1 MQTRKMK
8 KQQITSS
15 VAGLLVAAF
24 SVITILAQTSEPQQ
38 PRKRPALVVGIVVE
52 GLTMDYLDLLRTH
65 FGEGGFKRLL
75 EQGITVTDLDFGT
88 PLDGAAASAMLF
100 TGASPAVNGIPAATV
115 YNTETRRA
123 ASVLLD
129 PETIGNFTDET
140 LSPKSLTAST
150 IADEL
155 RIDGGGLG
163 YVYAIAPDAA
173 EAIILGGHT
182 GNSAFWIND
191 ATGKW
196 ATTTYYK
203 DLPAP
208 AQNLNHREPNEYRLD
223 TLQWVPS
230 VAIDKLPDLPSYKK
244 LYPFRH
250 TFPRTTTARYKAYK
264 NSPAVNSDITR
275 LASEYVAALSL
286 GSRESTDM
294 LNLGYTLRPFLY
306 ARDADT
312 RAEAMD
318 SYLRLDRDLA
328 RLFSVIDE
336 KGPGMDRTL
345 VFVSGTPLTNRSRR
359 DDEKWGI
366 PFGEFSSRK
375 AVSLLNMYLM
385 AIHGNGEWVSGY
397 HDGQLY
403 LNHKLIKERNK
414 DLRSMRDESAR
425 FLTRMSGVTNAWT
438 IDDVL
443 DRRATE
449 QPDALRRN
457 TAVASAGDV
466 FVTIAPGW
474 QETDDDSD
482 LDTPQ
487 TTVRAA
493 SATAPAFI
501 LNPGSKPAT
510 ISTPVDART
519 LAPTVCGLLR
529 IRSPNGASLPRLR
542 W

>member
-24 SVITILAQTSEPQQ
+24 SVITISAQTSEPQQ

-196 ATTTYYK
+196 EKVPYYTVNDRMPLGHGSKSAMIIKQYMDLTNPEMYAIWHHMGFTGDYENNTTVGAAFEKYPLALALYMADMMASRIMEAESGNK
-203 DLPAP
+203 PLFAP
-208 AQNLNHREPNEYRLD
+208 ADPK
-223 TLQWVPS
+223 P
-230 VAIDKLPDLPSYKK
+230 
-244 LYPFRH
+244 
-250 TFPRTTTARYKAYK
+250 
-264 NSPAVNSDITR
+264 
-275 LASEYVAALSL
+275 
-286 GSRESTDM
+286 
-294 LNLGYTLRPFLY
+294 
-306 ARDADT
+306 
-312 RAEAMD
+312 
-318 SYLRLDRDLA
+318 
-328 RLFSVIDE
+328 
-336 KGPGMDRTL
+336 
-345 VFVSGTPLTNRSRR
+345 
-359 DDEKWGI
+359 
-366 PFGEFSSRK
+366 
-375 AVSLLNMYLM
+375 
-385 AIHGNGEWVSGY
+385 
-397 HDGQLY
+397 
-403 LNHKLIKERNK
+403 
-414 DLRSMRDESAR
+414 ESA
-425 FLTRMSGVTNAWT
+425 GEYADN
-438 IDDVL
+438 
-443 DRRATE
+443 
-449 QPDALRRN
+449 
-457 TAVASAGDV
+457 
-466 FVTIAPGW
+466 
-474 QETDDDSD
+474 
-482 LDTPQ
+482 
-487 TTVRAA
+487 
-493 SATAPAFI
+493 
-501 LNPGSKPAT
+501 PAT
-510 ISTPVDART
+510 VEPEFQEAPP
-519 LAPTVCGLLR
+519 LAQE
-529 IRSPNGASLPRLR
+529 GA
-542 W
+542 

>member
-1 MQTRKMK
+1 
-8 KQQITSS
+8 
-15 VAGLLVAAF
+15 
-24 SVITILAQTSEPQQ
+24 
-38 PRKRPALVVGIVVE
+38 
-52 GLTMDYLDLLRTH
+52 
-65 FGEGGFKRLL
+65 
-75 EQGITVTDLDFGT
+75 
-88 PLDGAAASAMLF
+88 
-100 TGASPAVNGIPAATV
+100 
-115 YNTETRRA
+115 
-123 ASVLLD
+123 
-129 PETIGNFTDET
+129 
-140 LSPKSLTAST
+140 
-150 IADEL
+150 
-155 RIDGGGLG
+155 
-163 YVYAIAPDAA
+163 
-173 EAIILGGHT
+173 
-182 GNSAFWIND
+182 
-191 ATGKW
+191 
-196 ATTTYYK
+196 
-203 DLPAP
+203 
-208 AQNLNHREPNEYRLD
+208 
-223 TLQWVPS
+223 
-230 VAIDKLPDLPSYKK
+230 
-244 LYPFRH
+244 
-250 TFPRTTTARYKAYK
+250 
-264 NSPAVNSDITR
+264 
-275 LASEYVAALSL
+275 
-286 GSRESTDM
+286 M

-482 LDTPQ
+482 LDTPH

>member
-1 MQTRKMK
+1 MK

-24 SVITILAQTSEPQQ
+24 SVISVTAQTAAPQQ

-52 GLTMDYLDLLRTH
+52 GLTMDYLELLRAH

-75 EQGITVTDLDFGT
+75 ENGVTVTDLDFGT
-88 PLDGAAASAMLF
+88 PLDGAAASAVIF
-100 TGASPAVNGIPAATV
+100 TGASPAVNGISAATV
-115 YNTETRRA
+115 YDAETRRPV
-123 ASVLLD
+123 SVLLD

-140 LSPKSLTAST
+140 LSPKNLTAST

-191 ATGKW
+191 NTGKW

-208 AQNLNHREPNEYRLD
+208 AQTLNHKEPNEYRLD

-230 VAIDKLPDLPSYKK
+230 VALEKLPDLPSYIK

-250 TFPRTTTARYKAYK
+250 SFPRTTTARYKAYK
-264 NSPAVNSDITR
+264 NSPAVNTDITR
-275 LASEYVAALSL
+275 LASDYVTTLSL

-294 LNLGYTLRPFLY
+294 LNLGYTLNPYIHGRE
-306 ARDADT
+306 ADT
-312 RAEAMD
+312 RAELMD

-328 RLFSVIDE
+328 RLFATIDA
-336 KGPGMDRTL
+336 KGPGMDRTM
-345 VFVSGTPLTNRSRR
+345 VFLAGTPLTSRTRR
-359 DDEKWGI
+359 DDEKWAI

-397 HDGQLY
+397 HNGQLF
-403 LNHKLIKERNK
+403 LNHKLIKERDK
-414 DLRSMRDESAR
+414 DLRSMREESAN
-425 FLTRMSGVTNAWT
+425 FLTRMSGVTGAWSV
-438 IDDVL
+438 DDVIEG
-443 DRRATE
+443 RATE
-449 QPDALRRN
+449 RPEAMRRN
-457 TAVASAGDV
+457 TAVNTAGDV
-466 FVTIAPGW
+466 YVTIAPGW

-482 LDTPQ
+482 TDAPR
-487 TTVRAA
+487 TTMRAV

-501 LNPGSKPAT
+501 LVPGGEPAT
-510 ISTPVDART
+510 INTPADARA
-519 LAPTVCGLLR
+519 LAPTVAGLLR
-529 IRSPNGASLPRLR
+529 IRSPNGASLPRIR

>member
-1 MQTRKMK
+1 MK
-8 KQQITSS
+8 KQQLTSS

-24 SVITILAQTSEPQQ
+24 SIITVTAQTAAPQQ

-52 GLTMDYLDLLRTH
+52 GLTMDYLDLLRSH
-65 FGEGGFKRLL
+65 FTEGGFRRLI
-75 EQGITVTDLDFGT
+75 EHGVTVTDLDFGT
-88 PLDGAAASAMLF
+88 PLDGAAASALLF
-100 TGASPAVNGIPAATV
+100 TGAPPAVNGIPAATL
-115 YNTETRRA
+115 YNPETRRCA
-123 ASVLLD
+123 PVLLD
-129 PETIGNFTDET
+129 TETIGNFTDET
-140 LSPKSLTAST
+140 LSPKNLTAST

-208 AQNLNHREPNEYRLD
+208 AQNRNHREPNEYRLD

-230 VAIDKLPDLPSYKK
+230 VAVDKLPDLPSYKK

-250 TFPRTTTARYKAYK
+250 TFPRTTTTRYKAYK
-264 NSPAVNSDITR
+264 NSPAVNTDITG
-275 LASEYVAALSL
+275 LAIDYVSALSL
-286 GSRESTDM
+286 GQRESTDM
-294 LNLGYTLRPFLY
+294 LNLAYTLEPFIY
-306 ARDADT
+306 AREADT
-312 RAEAMD
+312 RAEMMD
-318 SYLRLDRDLA
+318 SYIKLDRDLT
-328 RLFSVIDE
+328 RLFATIDS
-336 KGPGMDRTL
+336 KGPGMDNTL
-345 VFVSGTPLTNRSRR
+345 VFLAGTPLNNRSRR

-397 HDGQLY
+397 HDGQLF

-414 DLRSMRDESAR
+414 DLRAMRDESAR

-449 QPDALRRN
+449 RPDAMRRN
-457 TAVASAGDV
+457 TSVASAGDI

-482 LDTPQ
+482 TDIPH
-487 TTVRAA
+487 TTVREA
-493 SATAPAFI
+493 SSTAPAFI
-501 LNPGSKPAT
+501 LIPGGKAAT
-510 ISTPVDART
+510 ISTPVDARA
-519 LAPTVCGLLR
+519 LAPTVAGVLR

>member
-1 MQTRKMK
+1 MK

-24 SVITILAQTSEPQQ
+24 SVIAVSATAQTGSTPQE

-52 GLTMDYLDLLRTH
+52 GLSMDYIDLLRHRFT
-65 FGEGGFKRLL
+65 EGGFRRLL
-75 EQGITVTDLDFGT
+75 ENGVTVSDLDFGT
-88 PLDGAAASAMLF
+88 PLDGAAATAMLF
-100 TGASPAVNGIPAATV
+100 TGASPAVNGIGASAV
-115 YNTETRRA
+115 YDPEARRVNP
-123 ASVLLD
+123 VLLD

-140 LSPKSLTAST
+140 LSPKGLAAST

-163 YVYAIAPDAA
+163 YVYSIAPDAV
-173 EAIILGGHT
+173 EAIILAGHT
-182 GNSAFWIND
+182 ANSAFWIND

-196 ATTTYYK
+196 ATTTFYK
-203 DLPAP
+203 DLPTP

-223 TLQWVPS
+223 TLQWTPLLPL
-230 VAIDKLPDLPSYKK
+230 DRLPDLPTYKK

-250 TFPRTTTARYKAYK
+250 TFPRASATRYKAYK
-264 NSPAVNSDITR
+264 NSPAVNTDITR
-275 LASEYVAALSL
+275 LAADYINILAL
-286 GSRESTDM
+286 GKRESTDM
-294 LNLGYTLRPFLY
+294 LNLGYTLQPFIY
-306 ARDADT
+306 GREADN
-312 RAEAMD
+312 RAETMD
-318 SYLRLDRDLA
+318 AYLRLDRDLG
-328 RLFSVIDE
+328 RLFDAIE
-336 KGPGMDRTL
+336 QKGPGMDRTL
-345 VFVSGTPLTNRSRR
+345 VFLAGTPLTNRSRR
-359 DDEKWGI
+359 DDEKWNI

-397 HDGQLY
+397 HDGQLF

-414 DLRSMRDESAR
+414 DLTAMRDESAR